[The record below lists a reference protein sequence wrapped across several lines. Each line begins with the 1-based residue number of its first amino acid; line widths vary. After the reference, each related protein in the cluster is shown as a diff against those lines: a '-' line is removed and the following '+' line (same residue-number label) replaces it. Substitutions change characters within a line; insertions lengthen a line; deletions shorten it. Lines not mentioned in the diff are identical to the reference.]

1 MHPDKQK
8 ILYKGKYLK
17 EDGQIQSLQ
26 VKEGEI
32 FMLMGTAEGKGMDL
46 EKVSQKMFIEDMTE
60 EQIATHYQKTLGV
73 FWLTNPGNSLLWH

>member
-1 MHPDKQK
+1 VHPDKQK

-17 EDGQIQSLQ
+17 EDSQIQSLQ

-32 FMLMGTAEGKGMDL
+32 FMLMGSAEGKGMDL
-46 EKVSQKMFIEDMTE
+46 EKVTQKMFVEDMTE

-73 FWLTNPGNSLLWH
+73 CRLANQGNSLLWH

>member
-1 MHPDKQK
+1 VHPDKQK

-73 FWLTNPGNSLLWH
+73 IWLTKPGNSVLWH